1 MTGIEISSN
10 FAVRIIRN
18 LDNKCKKILM
28 RSTCLSRFQTF
39 HLLAW
44 TSGPYHQSKQQI
56 VEKSDIVCYV
66 LINVEY
72 FQAFGHCC
80 KAMFLAVSLKL

>member
-10 FAVRIIRN
+10 FALRITHN

-28 RSTCLSRFQTF
+28 RSTCLSKFQTF

-44 TSGPYHQSKQQI
+44 ISETYHQSKQQI
-56 VEKSDIVCYV
+56 VENSDIVCYV
-66 LINVEY
+66 LINVEHL
-72 FQAFGHCC
+72 GP
-80 KAMFLAVSLKL
+80 AVKPCF